1 MIWVLILVFASGE
14 TVDVAQY
21 KTHTACWDH
30 WRTYYLALKQAGSAV
45 QPRCEMRQISK

>member
-14 TVDVAQY
+14 TVDVATY
-21 KTHTACWDH
+21 KSHGACWEH
-30 WRTYYLALKQAGSAV
+30 WRTYYLALKQANSDV